1 MREFPPRASQVRVMI
16 LEDQGMMRAFFE
28 RLVRELPG
36 FVLVASARTGEE
48 ALYLVQEAKP
58 DLALVDYQLPGMDGL
73 EFLRAARQLR
83 PQLRV
88 LIISTL
94 VDPLALTRI
103 LESGV
108 EGYLEKDA
116 SPELLVEALGAVAS
130 GKAHYSRKFR
140 EVITREQV
148 QPEGLGKILSRR
160 EQQVLELLLERK
172 ANREIASALNLSART
187 VEFHRANLM
196 AKLGAKSFTD
206 LMSTAQQRGWVSV
219 RPRNQGGIP

>member
-1 MREFPPRASQVRVMI
+1 MSELPSRISRVRVMI

-28 RLVRELPG
+28 RLVREMPG
-36 FVLVASARTGEE
+36 FALVAAARTGEE
-48 ALYLVQEAKP
+48 ALALVQEAKP
-58 DLALVDYQLPGMDGL
+58 DLALVDYQLPGMDGI

-130 GKAHYSRKFR
+130 GGEYYSRKFR
-140 EVITREQV
+140 EVIAREQV

-172 ANREIASALNLSART
+172 TNREIATALNLSART

-196 AKLGAKSFTD
+196 GKLGAQSFTD
-206 LMSTAQQRGWVSV
+206 LMSTAQQRGWVSL
-219 RPRNQGGIP
+219 RPRNQGGGP